1 MPVDLLGGVTET
13 APGLVSSPFLLTG
26 GSTLYYA
33 VEIAFSANP
42 LDSTMTW
49 VDVTAYCKGFTYSRG
64 RQGGS
69 PELNQIQGGTGTVT
83 LKDLARNF
91 EPAYAAGAYYPNILP
106 MKPIRVWMNLNGTQ
120 HICFTHFIESWPK
133 KRTGPTYA
141 EQDIATVDGF
151 RILTNAQLA
160 GATYA
165 SETTGARI
173 TRVLNNIGWPT
184 GLRNIATGTMTVQAY
199 TFADTDNVMA
209 LPHIQSMEQAENGL
223 FFIAGDG
230 TATFYDRN
238 TLQSSPHTVSQV
250 TISDQTADVTSGIAG
265 ITYQAS
271 TPTFDVSLITNDWI
285 VTPTGVTTQEA
296 IDSTSQS
303 QYGVSSQSITPPLT
317 TAADALALAQ
327 VLVLTYKQPLLRH
340 DSITVRPGRN
350 ATVWQQVLTRELG
363 DRITVIEHP
372 PGGGL
377 PYDAAELIQWINFT
391 VGEDIGDATM
401 EWGTYPAS
409 LGANFLVH
417 DDATLGTMDSTNSH
431 GY

>member
-1 MPVDLLGGVTET
+1 MPVDLLGGAVETSPSLVT
-13 APGLVSSPFLLTG
+13 SPFLLTG

-33 VEIAFSANP
+33 VEIAFANHP
-42 LDSTMTW
+42 LDATLTW
-49 VDVTAYCKGFTYSRG
+49 TDVTVNCKGFTYNRG
-64 RQGGS
+64 RQH
-69 PELNQIQGGTGTVT
+69 ELNQMQSGTGSVA
-83 LKDLARNF
+83 LKNLTRDF
-91 EPAYAAGAYYPNILP
+91 EPAYSGSAYYPNVVP
-106 MKPIRVWMNLNGTQ
+106 VKPIRVWMNLNGTQ
-120 HICFTHFIESWPK
+120 HICFTHFIERWPA
-133 KRTGPTYA
+133 KRRGSTYS
-141 EQDIATVDGF
+141 EQDITTVDGF
-151 RILTNAQLA
+151 RLLSNIQLP
-160 GATYA
+160 GATYP

-173 TRVLNNIGWPT
+173 NRVLNAAGWPA
-184 GLRNIATGTMTVQAY
+184 GLRNIATGTSTVQAY
-199 TFADTDNVMA
+199 TFADTDNVTA

-250 TISDQTADVTSGIAG
+250 TISDRTADVTGGIAG
-265 ITYQAS
+265 ITYS
-271 TPTFDVSLITNDWI
+271 DSVPSFDVDLIVNDWI
-285 VTPTGVTTQEA
+285 VTPTGVVTQEA
-296 IDSTSQS
+296 IDSTSQA

-327 VLVLTYKQPLLRH
+327 VLALTYKQPLLRH
-340 DSITVRPGRN
+340 DSLTIRPGRS

-372 PGGGL
+372 PGSGM
-377 PYDAAELIQWINFT
+377 PYDADELIQWINVT
-391 VGEDIGDATM
+391 VGDDIGDATC

-417 DDATLGTMDSTNSH
+417 DDATLGTLDSTNSH